1 MIYCLYG
8 TEKILIDEFI
18 EKEINNK
25 NISNISRYNLEDY
38 SIIDVL
44 NDASYMD
51 LFSEDKAI
59 IVEFKDFFSNENEKE
74 IESFTKYINNPN
86 ERTHLFLIINSESL
100 DERRKIVK
108 LLREKCRV
116 LEFNKLKN
124 NDIYKFIKSSFEND
138 GYKID
143 SNAVNLLIN
152 NIGNNTSLI
161 YTEIEKLKIYKI
173 DEKIISEDD
182 IRKVVKKQSE
192 TDVFKLVDAVLN
204 NNKSKMLSCYKDL
217 IECGEEEFK
226 LVILLAGE
234 FRLLYQVKILLS
246 EGLRGDEITK
256 KIGVNPY
263 RVTLAINRVSKYSEK
278 KLLDQILNLSK
289 IDYGIKTGEIVKE
302 NALLNFFLEL

>member
-8 TEKILIDEFI
+8 TERILIDEFI
-18 EKEINNK
+18 EKEIQNK
-25 NISNISRYNLEDY
+25 NISNISRYSLEDY

-44 NDASYMD
+44 NDALYID

-59 IVEFKDFFSNENEKE
+59 IVEFKEFFSNENEKE
-74 IESFTKYINNPN
+74 IESFTKYINNSN
-86 ERTHLFLIINSESL
+86 EKTYLFLIINSESI

-108 LLREKCRV
+108 LLREKCKV

-124 NDIYKFIKSSFEND
+124 NDIYKFIKNSFEND

-143 SNAVNLLIN
+143 NNSINLLVN

-173 DEKIISEDD
+173 EEKEIKEED
-182 IRKVVKKQSE
+182 IKKVVKKQCE
-192 TDVFKLVDAVLN
+192 TDVFKLVDAVMN
-204 NNKSKMLSCYKDL
+204 NNKSKMLSCYKEL
-217 IECGEEEFK
+217 IESGEEEFK

-234 FRLLYQVKILLS
+234 FRLLYQVKILLN
-246 EGLRGDEITK
+246 EGLRGEEITK
-256 KIGVNPY
+256 KLGVNPY

-278 KLLDQILNLSK
+278 KLLNK
-289 IDYGIKTGEIVKE
+289 ISDLYKVDYGIKTGEILKE